1 MADSFERRGNPYVA
15 ATVTCHIVCP
25 RKKGIGK
32 KSSLG
37 MVWYTCTILVQ
48 LGKISAGIVEIK
60 EVDGFTADTAT
71 WSEVPSGFF
80 RLHIAQPLQ
89 DMIPRLPPAYWLSSG
104 NRQQWVREHL
114 ADVPSPVG
122 SASCHGGSLLPRAL
136 RQKSAPSLAWLHER
150 HS

>member
-1 MADSFERRGNPYVA
+1 
-15 ATVTCHIVCP
+15 
-25 RKKGIGK
+25 
-32 KSSLG
+32 

-60 EVDGFTADTAT
+60 EVDGFTADTAI

-104 NRQQWVREHL
+104 NRPLWVSAHFSDGS
-114 ADVPSPVG
+114 APVG
-122 SASCHGGSLLPRAL
+122 SASWHGGSLLPRA
-136 RQKSAPSLAWLHER
+136 
-150 HS
+150 